1 MTATELKQNKYIY
14 NADFEIS
21 DLEKEYVSLSNN
33 EGGKIE
39 IQLENRID
47 LRALNKAIVD
57 AADNCIPR
65 ILVHTKNEIKDNKLI
80 VIISV
85 PQGNQKPYRTKSGEL
100 QRMVLNSAGIS
111 IEELPIH
118 NSSIETDIDKG
129 KLYLY
134 FEQEYKTNIPDF
146 CSKMKLAITSYWK
159 I

>member
-1 MTATELKQNKYIY
+1 MSTQ
-14 NADFEIS
+14 
-21 DLEKEYVSLSNN
+21 
-33 EGGKIE
+33 
-39 IQLENRID
+39 
-47 LRALNKAIVD
+47 
-57 AADNCIPR
+57 
-65 ILVHTKNEIKDNKLI
+65 
-80 VIISV
+80 
-85 PQGNQKPYRTKSGEL
+85 EL